1 MKLFEILHYF
11 VEEILPELSGDSALT
26 PAACCDNGNLSA
38 LRLAEFLTSFSVEG
52 STELADKLSGDFGS
66 LNCTLQLIASDEISI
81 LKILFLY

>member
-11 VEEILPELSGDSALT
+11 VKGILPELSGDSGLA
-26 PAACCDNGNLSA
+26 PATCCDNGNLSA

-66 LNCTLQLIASDEISI
+66 LNCTLQLIVSDEISI
-81 LKILFLY
+81 LKILFLH